1 MPLVGKSQHLL
12 VTPAV
17 AESLDVV
24 SGSVEAEGGGSLAV
38 LYCLGKGFA
47 NAMHFL
53 FSITIIGLE
62 PTGHLAIDNF
72 YLGAQYLDAVYI
84 LKGEERAN
92 PIVDAGAYHKYS
104 FSFPLCFLNASNAWE
119 TEQIQVLHSE
129 IHTELI
135 EVLDGHSSEEMLE
148 DELLCLPIREDVKFH
163 QDQDGTIKQE
173 SQEKASL
180 SLGKL
185 DHFEERVLGG
195 QRSIKIKTKYFFLFH
210 FPSYNI

>member
-1 MPLVGKSQHLL
+1 MKQVICHYFALYHPPILIKGKAIGCSVGWLLSEWLVMPLVGKSQHLL

-72 YLGAQYLDAVYI
+72 YLGAQYLDAV
-84 LKGEERAN
+84 
-92 PIVDAGAYHKYS
+92 
-104 FSFPLCFLNASNAWE
+104 
-119 TEQIQVLHSE
+119 
-129 IHTELI
+129 
-135 EVLDGHSSEEMLE
+135 
-148 DELLCLPIREDVKFH
+148 
-163 QDQDGTIKQE
+163 
-173 SQEKASL
+173 
-180 SLGKL
+180 
-185 DHFEERVLGG
+185 
-195 QRSIKIKTKYFFLFH
+195 
-210 FPSYNI
+210 